1 MRYMIMKRY
10 NCLWVFMLMMITGAS
25 WAYGSGSS
33 STKAC
38 TKPEFSNFTPAENA
52 EIAAGSTFS
61 FSASANTFQN
71 TIKVTVKGLP
81 ATLKVTPKN
90 EGGFQVSGTI
100 PASLINVYARIAI
113 TADGQ
118 NNCKG
123 EGGWLVKIAE

>member
-1 MRYMIMKRY
+1 MMMKQY
-10 NCLWVFMLMMITGAS
+10 NCLWVFMLMIITGTS
-25 WAYGSGSS
+25 WAYGSSS
-33 STKAC
+33 SGAKAC

-52 EIAAGSTFS
+52 EIAASSTFS

-71 TIKVTVKGLP
+71 TIKVTVKGMP
-81 ATLKVTPKN
+81 TTVKVTPKN

-100 PASLINVYARIAI
+100 PASLKNVYARIAI